1 MLSPGR
7 LGLLIILVLTTL
19 LFVLCASMA
28 KFGEIRL
35 RQKYLEPLSTKKAFR
50 WRKQHVEPLSLNISS
65 VNWPEYEPLGVN
77 VSSISWREQYVE
89 PLSVV
94 ISSATAHQIAVEM
107 LSNRWVYIVGD
118 SSMRMFFRALIHII
132 EPEFNDPHF
141 GSFIIHEKGG
151 CTNPEDG
158 HAGGGCLREYL
169 DKKTHIRLTYSFK
182 TLAQQKTLALD
193 WLISKA
199 FVPDIIIGATGAW
212 DIYASGKGD
221 AIGTAVWYK
230 EMSEHY
236 STAQILAITTIACP
250 PHRDVVTTYNTQ
262 VTPLLLSMNLPRLAI
277 LDRHAS
283 TFQVQDKA
291 VCEGF
296 HAYGDLVLMHVH
308 AFLGNLQTSVS

>member
-7 LGLLIILVLTTL
+7 LGLLIILVPTIL
-19 LFVLCASMA
+19 LFFLYASMA
-28 KFGEIRL
+28 NFGEIRL
-35 RQKYLEPLSTKKAFR
+35 GRLSTKKAFR
-50 WRKQHVEPLSLNISS
+50 WRKQHVEPLSLNC
-65 VNWPEYEPLGVN
+65 PEYDVESLDIN
-77 VSSISWREQYVE
+77 VSSISWRTQYVE
-89 PLSVV
+89 PLSAI
-94 ISSATAHQIAVEM
+94 ISSAMAHQIVINM
-107 LSNRWVYIVGD
+107 LSNKWVYIVGD

-132 EPEFNDPHF
+132 QPEFDDPHF
-141 GSFIIHEKGG
+141 GSFTTHDKGG
-151 CTNPEDG
+151 CTNEEDG
-158 HAGGGCLREYL
+158 HAGGGCFREYL

-182 TLAQQKTLALD
+182 TLAQQKTIALD

-221 AIGTAVWYK
+221 AIGTAIWYK

-250 PHRDVVTTYNTQ
+250 PFRDVTTTYNTQ
-262 VTPLLLSMNLPRLAI
+262 VTPLLLSMNLSRLAI

-283 TFQVQDKA
+283 TFQVQDNA

-296 HAYGDLVLMHVH
+296 HAYGDLVIMHVH
-308 AFLGNLQTSVS
+308 AFLGNLQTGIP